1 MKPSELKSFIKEA
14 VREAIQEELKDIL
27 LEAVRAP
34 KLPIQETYQG
44 TPIGVGGT
52 GVTNTTLSSNGTTS
66 LTSQKSATEK
76 RAMMESIMG
85 DMRRGQDT
93 LSFNSADARGIG
105 VTANTL
111 QVAPGMNTSGEGS
124 SLPAGNVGLD
134 MIMGLMKG
142 GK

>member
-34 KLPIQETYQG
+34 KLPIQETYQMS
-44 TPIGVGGT
+44 PVA
-52 GVTNTTLSSNGTTS
+52 VDTTAPQLP
-66 LTSQKSATEK
+66 QKSATEK

-93 LSFNSADARGIG
+93 LNFTTQNIA
-105 VTANTL
+105 ANTL

-134 MIMGLMKG
+134 MIMGLMKR

>member
-34 KLPIQETYQG
+34 KLPIQETYQMS
-44 TPIGVGGT
+44 PIAVD
-52 GVTNTTLSSNGTTS
+52 TTAPQLP
-66 LTSQKSATEK
+66 QKSSTEK

-93 LSFNSADARGIG
+93 LSFNSSDARGAGINQ
-105 VTANTL
+105 TTL

-124 SLPAGNVGLD
+124 SLPSGNVGLD
-134 MIMGLMKG
+134 IIMGLM
-142 GK
+142 GKK

>member
-34 KLPIQETYQG
+34 KLPIQETYQMS
-44 TPIGVGGT
+44 PVA
-52 GVTNTTLSSNGTTS
+52 VDTTS
-66 LTSQKSATEK
+66 PQLPQKSSTEK

-93 LSFNSADARGIG
+93 LNFTTQNIA
-105 VTANTL
+105 ANTL
-111 QVAPGMNTSGEGS
+111 QITPGMNTSGDGS
-124 SLPAGNVGLD
+124 KLPEGNVGLD
-134 MIMGLMKG
+134 MIMGLMNK
-142 GK
+142 K

>member
-34 KLPIQETYQG
+34 KTPIQEAYQMH
-44 TPIGVGGT
+44 P
-52 GVTNTTLSSNGTTS
+52 VTVNATTTQT
-66 LTSQKSATEK
+66 QAKSPTEK

-85 DMRRGQDT
+85 DMRRGQDS
-93 LSFNSADARGIG
+93 LSFNSADARGMG

-124 SLPAGNVGLD
+124 KLPDGNVGLD

-142 GK
+142 SK